1 MDGSIPRW
9 TVASQDVI
17 RWPSPDMTVTCDPA
31 VCRWLNRVHLSSPSA
46 RPCVVPVVFWCVFV
60 VRLVTMSN
68 RRPQPPQLAE
78 VLFLAALSVVE
89 ETASCYIPEYRPT
102 VSRIGAHLCQGRRR
116 RDLGRPEQLNGTKR
130 PSTEGLTPT
139 DANFNCQTQYALEQS
154 SSYQSWQ
161 SADLSTCVN
170 NSQESVRL
178 SLTAVVVLLIV
189 V

>member
-1 MDGSIPRW
+1 MDGGRQH
-9 TVASQDVI
+9 TKVDGGFTGRF

-31 VCRWLNRVHLSSPSA
+31 VCRWLNRGHLSSPSA

-78 VLFLAALSVVE
+78 VLFLAALSVVG
-89 ETASCYIPEYRPT
+89 ETAPCYIPEYQPT

-139 DANFNCQTQYALEQS
+139 DANFNCQYALEQS
-154 SSYQSWQ
+154 SSSKAG
-161 SADLSTCVN
+161 SLLT
-170 NSQESVRL
+170 SVH
-178 SLTAVVVLLIV
+178 VLIIPRSR
-189 V
+189 